1 MKKQTNIMAIV
12 LFLSGLIL
20 IALFFFIGINSL
32 QRISSLEDRV
42 NETEAFVSEK
52 HDHTVAAAEA
62 LTTRVDQKQTAVN
75 HAQQKAAAVQ
85 QGPTKERAP
94 EPEDEQQAD
103 TSSNPS
109 VFSQNYD
116 NTDTFSDS
124 SENTSAY
131 GGHVV
136 GIDPGHQGYDVDMSA
151 QEPNGPGSSEMK
163 AKATTGTQGSY
174 SGLPEYQL
182 NLNVSLLLK
191 DILELRGYRV
201 VMTRTD
207 NSTAI
212 SNKERAEL
220 AASQGAEIYVRVHAN
235 GEDSHTASGALT
247 MCPSPQNPYI
257 PQLYESSNRL
267 SQCILDSY
275 CAATGFAN
283 MGIQYTDTMTG
294 INWSSVPVTIIE
306 MGFMSNEYDDLK
318 MSDSAFQQTMAQGIA
333 NGIDAYFGQ

>member
-20 IALFFFIGINSL
+20 IALLFFIGVNTL
-32 QRISSLEDRV
+32 QRISSLENRV
-42 NETEAFVSEK
+42 NETEAFVNEK
-52 HDHTVAAAEA
+52 HDHIVAASEA
-62 LTTRVDQKQTAVN
+62 LTTKVDQKQTAVD

-94 EPEDEQQAD
+94 VSEDEQQTD
-103 TSSNPS
+103 TSSSPS
-109 VFSQNYD
+109 VFSQNYGS
-116 NTDTFSDS
+116 TDTFSDS
-124 SENTSAY
+124 SESTSAY

-136 GIDPGHQGYDVDMSA
+136 GIDPGHQGYDIDMSA

-163 AKATTGTQGSY
+163 AKATTGTQGTY

-267 SQCILDSY
+267 SQCIIDSY

-283 MGIQYTDTMTG
+283 LGIQYTDTMTG

-318 MSDSAFQQTMAQGIA
+318 MSDSGFQQTMAQGIA

>member
-306 MGFMSNEYDDLK
+306 MGFMSNKYDDLK

>member
-20 IALFFFIGINSL
+20 IALLFFIGVNTL
-32 QRISSLEDRV
+32 QRISSLENRV

-52 HDHTVAAAEA
+52 HDHIVAAAEA
-62 LTTRVDQKQTAVN
+62 LTTKVDQKQTAVD

-85 QGPTKERAP
+85 QGPTRERAP
-94 EPEDEQQAD
+94 EAVDEQQTD
-103 TSSNPS
+103 TSSSFS

-163 AKATTGTQGSY
+163 AKATTGTQGTY

-247 MCPSPQNPYI
+247 MSPSPQNPYI

-283 MGIQYTDTMTG
+283 LGIQYTDTMTG

>member
-12 LFLSGLIL
+12 LSLSGLIL
-20 IALFFFIGINSL
+20 IALLFFIGVNTL
-32 QRISSLEDRV
+32 QRISSLENRV

-52 HDHTVAAAEA
+52 HDHIVAAAEA
-62 LTTRVDQKQTAVN
+62 LTTKVDQKQTAVD

-85 QGPTKERAP
+85 QGPTRERAP
-94 EPEDEQQAD
+94 EAVDEQQTD
-103 TSSNPS
+103 TSSSFS

-163 AKATTGTQGSY
+163 AKATTGTQGTY

-247 MCPSPQNPYI
+247 MSPSPQNPYI

-283 MGIQYTDTMTG
+283 LGIQYTDTMTG

>member
-20 IALFFFIGINSL
+20 IALLFFIGINSL

-42 NETEAFVSEK
+42 NETEAFVNEK
-52 HDHTVAAAEA
+52 HDHTVAAAES

-75 HAQQKAAAVQ
+75 HAQQQAAAVQ

-94 EPEDEQQAD
+94 EPGDEQQAD

>member
-20 IALFFFIGINSL
+20 IALLFFIGINSL

-42 NETEAFVSEK
+42 NETEAFVNEK
-52 HDHTVAAAEA
+52 HDHTVAAAES
-62 LTTRVDQKQTAVN
+62 LTTRVNQKQTAVN

-109 VFSQNYD
+109 VFSQKYD

>member
-20 IALFFFIGINSL
+20 IALLFFIGVNTL
-32 QRISSLEDRV
+32 QRISSLENRV

-52 HDHTVAAAEA
+52 HDHIVAAAEA
-62 LTTRVDQKQTAVN
+62 LTTKVDQKQTAVD

-85 QGPTKERAP
+85 QGPTRERAP
-94 EPEDEQQAD
+94 EAVDEQQTD
-103 TSSNPS
+103 TSSSSS

-163 AKATTGTQGSY
+163 AKATTGTQGTY

-247 MCPSPQNPYI
+247 MSPSPQNPYI

-283 MGIQYTDTMTG
+283 LGIQYTDTMTG

>member
-20 IALFFFIGINSL
+20 IALLFFIGINSL

-42 NETEAFVSEK
+42 NETEAFVNEK

-62 LTTRVDQKQTAVN
+62 LTTRVNQKQTAVN

>member
-20 IALFFFIGINSL
+20 IALLFFIGVNTL
-32 QRISSLEDRV
+32 QRISSLENRV

-52 HDHTVAAAEA
+52 HDHIVAAAEA
-62 LTTRVDQKQTAVN
+62 LTTKVDQKQTAVD

-85 QGPTKERAP
+85 QGPTRERAP
-94 EPEDEQQAD
+94 EAVDEQQKD
-103 TSSNPS
+103 TSSSFS

-163 AKATTGTQGSY
+163 AKATTGTQGTY

-247 MCPSPQNPYI
+247 MSPSPQNPYI

-283 MGIQYTDTMTG
+283 LGIQYTDTMTG

>member
-20 IALFFFIGINSL
+20 IALLFFIGINSL

-42 NETEAFVSEK
+42 NETEAFVNEK
-52 HDHTVAAAEA
+52 HDHTVAAAES

-94 EPEDEQQAD
+94 EPGDEQQAD

-267 SQCILDSY
+267 SQSILDSY

-306 MGFMSNEYDDLK
+306 MGFMSNKYDDLK

>member
-20 IALFFFIGINSL
+20 IALLFFIGVNTL
-32 QRISSLEDRV
+32 QRISSLENRV

-52 HDHTVAAAEA
+52 HDHIVAAAEA
-62 LTTRVDQKQTAVN
+62 LTTKVDQKQTAVD

-85 QGPTKERAP
+85 QGPTRERAP
-94 EPEDEQQAD
+94 EAVDEQQTD
-103 TSSNPS
+103 TSSSSS

-163 AKATTGTQGSY
+163 AKATTGTQGTY

-247 MCPSPQNPYI
+247 MSPSPQNPYI